1 MAGVDG
7 SDQRALHSEQTLELG
22 SSTKKE
28 ADWLTESGQKSSVS
42 KRRQTLDLLKKS
54 TGCCSKCRMC
64 MLQCQKFLI
73 SCLGEDWIFLILLG
87 LFMGFLSWAMDC
99 CIETCLEARRVMYD
113 HLDSNVLLSYIAWVT
128 FPLVLI
134 SFAAGFTQF
143 VAPEA
148 AGSGIPEM
156 KTILRGVMLKKYLT
170 FKTFAVKFISL
181 AFALGSGM
189 PLGKESPFVHMSSL
203 CASLLFKFM
212 SLFGASYEHRSRK
225 MELLAVACGVGVC
238 SCFAAPIGGVLFS
251 IEVTTTFFAVRN
263 YWRAILAAT
272 LAAIV
277 YRVLPVWAS
286 AEETITALFKTHFP
300 VEFPF
305 HLYELPVFAGVGI
318 ACGFGGALFVYLFG
332 LIIRFT
338 RKKTVSK
345 FFMKRRLLYPAL
357 VTLLV
362 SSLTF
367 PPGFGQFMAGKLAQ
381 NEALVNLLDNQTWAK
396 QGTDWDSDHTGHSEV
411 WKSPQ
416 NSVFMTLALFTIAKF
431 LMTVLSITMPVP
443 YGAFMPTFIVGA
455 GFGRLVG
462 EGMAAWFPDGIHT
475 NGSIYPI
482 VPGSYAIVGA
492 ASLSGAVTHTVSTAI
507 MVIEL
512 TGQITHILPVI
523 VAVILANAVAQS
535 LQPSIY
541 DFLIRIKKLPYLPE
555 LGWGHHDMF
564 NIRVKDFMKRD
575 VKYIT
580 SICCYK
586 ELHNVLMSAHVETL
600 ALVESAESMILMGSI
615 ERSQLQS
622 LLSQQLSRSRRL
634 EYIKERAAAEEKHL
648 SVVSDSNSDAGPQ
661 KASQEIHFKEDGDVE
676 DEMTYKE
683 IAEWEEKQLDE
694 QVDFSSCKIEEFQ
707 LAENTSLYKTH
718 TIFSLV
724 GLDHIYVTCS
734 GRLVGVV
741 SLQELSEAIK
751 GSVKVKGAKVPRP
764 LTSLR
769 DSGTGTS
776 EPEATELHKL
786 WDCPKNKSLPCEH
799 SPSKSNEK
807 SQ

>member
-1 MAGVDG
+1 
-7 SDQRALHSEQTLELG
+7 
-22 SSTKKE
+22 
-28 ADWLTESGQKSSVS
+28 
-42 KRRQTLDLLKKS
+42 
-54 TGCCSKCRMC
+54 MC
-64 MLQCQKFLI
+64 M
-73 SCLGEDWIFLILLG
+73 S
-87 LFMGFLSWAMDC
+87 
-99 CIETCLEARRVMYD
+99 TARRVMYD

-555 LGWGHHDMF
+555 LGWGHHEL
-564 NIRVKDFMKRD
+564 
-575 VKYIT
+575 
-580 SICCYK
+580 K
-586 ELHNVLMSAHVETL
+586 ELICRRVQVEYRRKCSNSVAWLSFLQSCFVCVELPELCTL
-600 ALVESAESMILMGSI
+600 LYFLNHMCPTIFIFPFVALCPLLSLSVESMILMGSI